1 LQSFLLELCSSQEDT
16 IQFKLNGNLV
26 VDHQPTTVLLR
37 LTLDELET
45 MELPSDELEATDLW
59 TAEVFSVVLPVQK
72 SKVCVSLPL

>member
-1 LQSFLLELCSSQEDT
+1 
-16 IQFKLNGNLV
+16 LNGNLV

-37 LTLDELET
+37 PTLDELET
-45 MELPSDELEATDLW
+45 MELPSDELETTDLW